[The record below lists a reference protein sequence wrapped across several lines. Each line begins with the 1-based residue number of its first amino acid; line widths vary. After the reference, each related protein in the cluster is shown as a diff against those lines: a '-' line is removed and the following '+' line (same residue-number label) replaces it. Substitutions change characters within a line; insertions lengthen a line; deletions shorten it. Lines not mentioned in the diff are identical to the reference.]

1 MISTE
6 QGVIETVVMV
16 MVMVLETELEKL
28 VVIVTAMVTASPFHR
43 HHMGV
48 AVESST
54 LPRCQ
59 VLLQSQTHHISAQ

>member
-28 VVIVTAMVTASPFHR
+28 VVIVMVTASPFHR

>member
-16 MVMVLETELEKL
+16 MVMVLETVLEKL
-28 VVIVTAMVTASPFHR
+28 VVMVTASPFHR